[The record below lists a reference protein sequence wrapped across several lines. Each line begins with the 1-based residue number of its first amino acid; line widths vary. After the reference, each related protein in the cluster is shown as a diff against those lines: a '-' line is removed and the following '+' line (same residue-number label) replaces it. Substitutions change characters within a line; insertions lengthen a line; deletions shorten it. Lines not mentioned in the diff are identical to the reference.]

1 MGVNAEQ
8 RQAFLEHACAGDGPL
23 RLRVELLLKTSAETV
38 FASSDVTQAMGA
50 PPSASDVTGEVPG
63 TRVGPYKLLHVIG
76 AGGMGMVWA
85 AEQEYPLRRNVA
97 LKIIKPGM
105 DSGEVIARF
114 EAERQV
120 LAMMDH
126 PNIAKVLDAGT
137 TQSGRPYFVMELVAG
152 TPITSYCDEKRLGPK
167 ERLELLIPVCRGI
180 QHAHQNGIIHRD
192 IKPSN
197 VLLSSY
203 DGVPTPKVI
212 DFGIAKATGPS
223 AADSQVTRYGAVV
236 GTLEYMSPE
245 QAATGGANI
254 DTRSDIYALGVV
266 MYELLTG
273 RTPLDWEEVRQAGYV
288 EFLRRIREEDPPPP
302 SARLM
307 KSPGT
312 LVELAERRGTVPAKL
327 PNLLRGEVDWIV
339 MKALEKDPARRY
351 ETANGLARDIERYL
365 QGEPVEAS
373 PASPTYRMRKFA
385 GRHRLVL
392 ATATGFL
399 ALLILGI
406 VVSTWEAVR
415 ARRAEQTA
423 VQERNRV
430 MAADKIAQQQRDRAV
445 TAEAA
450 ASRQLDNAVLQMHRA
465 DTEAVTARAVSD
477 FLQKDLL
484 GQASA
489 SNQSTADGKP
499 DPDLKVR
506 TALDRAA
513 AKIEGAFQSQPLV
526 EASLRQTI
534 GNAYTDLGLY
544 QQARPQLE
552 QALRLRLLH
561 QAPDDL
567 ETLNAKE
574 ALASLSFYQGDLVTA
589 RPLVQEV
596 LKARQKRL
604 GPDHADTLTALNNV
618 AAVLNLQ
625 GHRAEAERLFRLA
638 LGSRIRTLGRENP
651 DTMEAETN
659 LGALLSIQGKTA
671 EAETLM
677 QAAANGYRKVFGPDH
692 PRSLVTSSALANIYL
707 GEKRY
712 SEAETEFRETL
723 DRDLRVLGPQHPDTA
738 RVLDG
743 LARAVDDQ
751 NRLAEAESL
760 YLRAIEAEEKALGEN
775 HATTVGTKHNLAVLY
790 QKERKYAEAGDLY
803 SKVIRLRRQFQGTGA
818 PEFDGELAA
827 LGTVRI
833 ELRRFAEAEPVLRE
847 SLELRKKRDPN
858 GYPRYNSESLLG
870 ASLAGQGKYSEAE
883 PLLLSGFEGM
893 RQLGDKLPETGKSR
907 FKLAAERI
915 VQLYESWDKPGKV
928 AEWRDKLKAGSR

>member
-1 MGVNAEQ
+1 MGVNSEQ

-23 RLRVELLLKTSAETV
+23 RLRVELLLKTSDETV
-38 FASSDVTQAMGA
+38 ASSDVTQAMGA
-50 PPSASDVTGEVPG
+50 PPSASDVRGEAPG
-63 TRVGPYKLLHVIG
+63 TRVGPYKLLRVIG

-85 AEQEYPLRRNVA
+85 AEQEYPLRREVA

-114 EAERQV
+114 EAERQA

-152 TPITSYCDEKRLGPK
+152 TPITDYCDEKRLGPK
-167 ERLELLIPVCRGI
+167 ERLELFIPVCRGI
-180 QHAHQNGIIHRD
+180 QHAHQKGIIHRD

-273 RTPLDWEEVRQAGYV
+273 RTPLDWEELRQAGYV

-302 SARLM
+302 SARLT
-307 KSPGT
+307 KSPRT

-327 PNLLRGEVDWIV
+327 LSLLRGEVDWIV

-385 GRHRLVL
+385 GRHRLALV
-392 ATATGFL
+392 TATGFL

-430 MAADKIAQQQRDRAV
+430 MAAEKIAQQQRDRAV

-489 SNQSTADGKP
+489 NNQSTANRKP

-513 AKIEGAFQSQPLV
+513 AKIEGAFQNQPLV
-526 EASLRQTI
+526 EAAVRQTI

-552 QALRLRLLH
+552 QALRIRLLH

-574 ALASLSFYQGDLVTA
+574 ALASLAFYQGDLVA
-589 RPLVQEV
+589 ALPLVQEV

-604 GPDHADTLTALNNV
+604 GPDHADTLSALNNV
-618 AAVLNLQ
+618 AAVLILQ
-625 GHRAEAERLFRLA
+625 GHLAEAERLFRLA
-638 LGSRIRTLGRENP
+638 LGNRIRTLGRENP
-651 DTMEAETN
+651 DTLEAEMN
-659 LGALLSIQGKTA
+659 LGSVLNTQGKTA

-677 QAAANGYRKVFGPDH
+677 QACANGYRKVFGPDH
-692 PRSLVTSSALANIYL
+692 PRSLKASSALANIYL

-738 RVLDG
+738 AVLDG
-743 LARAVDDQ
+743 LAQAVDDQ
-751 NRLAEAESL
+751 NHLAEAESL
-760 YLRAIEAEEKALGEN
+760 YLRAIEAQEKALGES
-775 HATTVGTKHNLAVLY
+775 HATTVNTKHNLAVLY
-790 QKERKYAEAGDLY
+790 QKERKYAEADDVY

-827 LGTVRI
+827 LGAVRI
-833 ELRRFAEAEPVLRE
+833 ELRRFAEAEPALRE

-870 ASLAGQGKYSEAE
+870 ASLASQGKYSEAE

-893 RQLGDKLPETGKSR
+893 RQLGDKLPENGKSR
-907 FKLAAERI
+907 FKLAGERI

-928 AEWRDKLKAGSR
+928 AEWRDKLKADPR